1 MLGRPV
7 RSPARSTGRWLG
19 ALPRFR
25 PLLAQPPVLRGLATS
40 SADDSPYVF
49 RASGLP
55 LVETPGLQYK
65 EAHMLDG
72 VSLRYQIRSPG
83 TAPRRGSHH
92 PARATLGLPL
102 TDWHCLDC
110 CLLPFTST
118 QVRTKDPGASQAIA
132 CLSSG
137 ASSPTSSQTTPS
149 SWLKVIWRTS
159 RQGKSRA
166 PAIATSPSVMRVR
179 VRDDL
184 IIRMM
189 TTHWHDGLCLRR
201 EAHKHRPSVV
211 GEDPCYYFLTEFE

>member
-40 SADDSPYVF
+40 SADESPYVF

-110 CLLPFTST
+110 CLLPFTSG
-118 QVRTKDPGASQAIA
+118 PNEGPW
-132 CLSSG
+132 CLTG
-137 ASSPTSSQTTPS
+137 H
-149 SWLKVIWRTS
+149 
-159 RQGKSRA
+159 
-166 PAIATSPSVMRVR
+166 SVF
-179 VRDDL
+179 
-184 IIRMM
+184 
-189 TTHWHDGLCLRR
+189 
-201 EAHKHRPSVV
+201 VV
-211 GEDPCYYFLTEFE
+211 GGELTYEFADHTVVLAKGDMAHIPAG